1 MMHALSDIARLV
13 NMPGPT
19 FLQATLGYTLPL
31 LLERMALGQATAQAE
46 MEAMAATVG
55 QSVPAICL
63 AHVSD
68 VFQHAFL
75 QPSDVRDASL
85 QMLMSLLG
93 SKSVTISSLLRSRL
107 HDVLGWLVEHLGTS
121 AYHGRAYEALGFVHE
136 TVATSAKWRG
146 MDLTA
151 FLQEEVLAILTWINL
166 SLIHI

>member
-68 VFQHAFL
+68 VF
-75 QPSDVRDASL
+75 
-85 QMLMSLLG
+85 
-93 SKSVTISSLLRSRL
+93 
-107 HDVLGWLVEHLGTS
+107 
-121 AYHGRAYEALGFVHE
+121 
-136 TVATSAKWRG
+136 
-146 MDLTA
+146 
-151 FLQEEVLAILTWINL
+151 L

>member
-75 QPSDVRDASL
+75 QPSAVRDASV
-85 QMLMSLLG
+85 
-93 SKSVTISSLLRSRL
+93 SKLAKDTVTRRSSPVPRMACARFTN
-107 HDVLGWLVEHLGTS
+107 W
-121 AYHGRAYEALGFVHE
+121 
-136 TVATSAKWRG
+136 
-146 MDLTA
+146 
-151 FLQEEVLAILTWINL
+151 QI
-166 SLIHI
+166 